1 MHFAG
6 TMRMEAELDIADM
19 LDLDRR
25 VAHDAATQAA
35 LGSTESLQVRRAK
48 ALGNLAR
55 TQTAL
60 DLHAQGAAPTSPKDS
75 DGLPA
80 AREVVLHAHFDAT
93 LDDLTTVFGPT
104 GRMEE
109 GQRLVLLDQ
118 VKDWC
123 RDSRTKVTVKPVIDL
138 NADLVHTGVRGARPD
153 PGAGDP
159 PGHDV
164 RVPVVHP
171 PGPRLRHRP
180 RQPVRPDA
188 EAEGRPQPGPTQS
201 DNLAA
206 LCRSHH
212 RLKTHT
218 AWRYRMTE
226 PGVFEWTSPHGHH
239 YRRDRPAP
247 PRSTRPSHPTRPTSR
262 DHADDDP
269 APHPATLRWR
279 GPGTSRP
286 SDQCPQ
292 ERSHFGLESRGS
304 AAEARCQGGQMRCSM
319 ARWPRTRSSS
329 AGSRRITCDDP
340 GRRPRRTPRRLSPA
354 PHASRPPRLAPC
366 T

>member
-35 LGSTESLQVRRAK
+35 VGSTESLQVRRAK

-60 DLHAQGAAPTSPKDS
+60 DLHAQGAAPASPKDS

-123 RDSRTKVTVKPVIDL
+123 GDSRTKVTIKPVIDL
-138 NADLVHTGVRGARPD
+138 NAQLATDAYEVPD
-153 PGAGDP
+153 RIREQVILRDR
-159 PGHDV
+159 DV

-171 PGPRLRHRP
+171 PGATLRHRP
-180 RQPVRPDA
+180 RHPPRPRRRGRGQATTRPHPDRQPRRA
-188 EAEGRPQPGPTQS
+188 LPGPT
-201 DNLAA
+201 
-206 LCRSHH
+206 
-212 RLKTHT
+212 T
-218 AWRYRMTE
+218 
-226 PGVFEWTSPHGHH
+226 
-239 YRRDRPAP
+239 
-247 PRSTRPSHPTRPTSR
+247 
-262 DHADDDP
+262 
-269 APHPATLRWR
+269 
-279 GPGTSRP
+279 
-286 SDQCPQ
+286 
-292 ERSHFGLESRGS
+292 
-304 AAEARCQGGQMRCSM
+304 
-319 ARWPRTRSSS
+319 
-329 AGSRRITCDDP
+329 
-340 GRRPRRTPRRLSPA
+340 
-354 PHASRPPRLAPC
+354 ASRPTPPGA
-366 T
+366 TG